1 MQKGYSVGCTDIYHR
16 MSVAIAS
23 IRLHEIGDFDFRIK
37 QKTLSYVS
45 GHFSGQILQIYV
57 FFLTMQRSCR
67 NIIPKYLKSKDKD
80 VIQHKVC
87 QEYEQIYYNSSLFPI
102 SLPFHFYIMQNYPL
116 VILPF
121 DPFWSI
127 LKYRRISFLFPNIH
141 QPNFKNKDVYLTQ
154 K

>member
-1 MQKGYSVGCTDIYHR
+1 MGCTDIYYR
-16 MSVAIAS
+16 MSVAIVS
-23 IRLHEIGDFDFRIK
+23 IPLHEFGDSDSRIK

-45 GHFSGQILQIYV
+45 DHFSSRILQIYV

-67 NIIPKYLKSKDKD
+67 NIIPRFLKSKDKD

-87 QEYEQIYYNSSLFPI
+87 QEYEQIYYISSLFLI
-102 SLPFHFYIMQNYPL
+102 SQPFHLHHTQKYSL

-127 LKYRRISFLFPNIH
+127 LKYRRISFLFPNNH

-154 K
+154 E

>member
-45 GHFSGQILQIYV
+45 GHFSSRILQIYV

-67 NIIPKYLKSKDKD
+67 NIIPKHLESKDKD

-87 QEYEQIYYNSSLFPI
+87 QEHEQIYYVPSLFLI
-102 SLPFHFYIMQNYPL
+102 SQPFHLHHTQKYSILHL
-116 VILPF
+116 VI
-121 DPFWSI
+121 WSI
-127 LKYRRISFLFPNIH
+127 LVLFII
-141 QPNFKNKDVYLTQ
+141 
-154 K
+154 